1 MTTTRKILCG
11 IYAAIAAAALVATWT
26 QNAAYFG
33 NGTGFLKR
41 VCGT

>member
-26 QNAAYFG
+26 
-33 NGTGFLKR
+33 
-41 VCGT
+41 